1 MNKIRIQINKFQEII
16 PKFESF
22 LKTEGQ
28 KWQKERIDKD
38 EFLQTYF
45 FNEEALNSL
54 EEGTLRELL
63 QKLWA
68 FAGWTNKDYLL
79 EEMLKS
85 GLETIKQAFHILLFS
100 NKSVAERFD
109 HVKQNIRMMGATG
122 ISEILSHFSKKDYP
136 IWSRRVRDGLIYLG
150 ISEDKLP
157 KAAQISGSQYESL
170 CEIAKEVLNQLQTQ
184 RQASR
189 IDDLFGLDFL
199 LFFISIEK
207 PEQIPIKDFEHDV
220 VVEQVLELG
229 DGLGFEVEKEVNV
242 ARGCRIDALWRSR
255 IANLG
260 VISYAFE
267 VHRRGSRDSAILN
280 LQKIIKQ
287 DPSIQKVILVSSVE
301 ELEAF
306 RLEISFLGEDFR
318 NAVGYFHV
326 EDLQHT
332 LSHLELLKSIL
343 KNVGLLDIKKVF

>member
-1 MNKIRIQINKFQEII
+1 MVEMIQMKKFKEVI

-22 LKTEGQ
+22 LRSDGQ

-38 EFLQTYF
+38 EFLKTYF
-45 FNEEALNSL
+45 FDKEALVSL
-54 EEGTLRELL
+54 EEGTLRELI

-79 EEMLKS
+79 DEMLKS
-85 GLETIKQAFHILLFS
+85 GLDKIKQDFYILLFS
-100 NKSVAERFD
+100 NKPIAERFD
-109 HVKQNIRMMGATG
+109 QVKKNIRMMGATG
-122 ISEILSHFSKKDYP
+122 ISEILSHYNKNEYP

-150 ISEDKLP
+150 IPEDKLP
-157 KAAQISGSQYESL
+157 KAAQISGAQYEFL
-170 CEIAKEVLNQLQTQ
+170 CNLVKDIMTQIQNQQHTF
-184 RQASR
+184 R
-189 IDDLFGLDFL
+189 IDDLFTLDFL
-199 LFFISIEK
+199 LFYISIEK
-207 PEQIPIKDFEHDV
+207 PEEVLIKDFEHDV

-229 DGLGFEVEKEVNV
+229 DGLGFEVEKEVNI

-280 LQKIIKQ
+280 LQKVIKQ
-287 DPSIQKVILVSSVE
+287 DPSIQKVVLVSSVE
-301 ELEAF
+301 ELEAL

-332 LSHLELLKSIL
+332 LNHLEILKSIL